1 MNRVEELVKRY
12 PELAPEREAVERS
25 IAAVIEC
32 FQRGG
37 KLLVCGNGGSAAD
50 ADHMAGEL
58 LKGFE
63 KKRPLPEAL
72 RREIDRQYGGAVFSD
87 GLQMGL
93 PVINLATHSALQTA
107 FANDCDYTSV
117 FAQLV
122 LTYGREGDVLMG
134 ISTSGNSEN
143 VLRAVAVAKAR
154 GVKTL
159 ALTGKD
165 GGRLKAA
172 AEVSVCVPG
181 VRARQIQELHLP
193 VYHAICLAV
202 EDALFQT

>member
-1 MNRVEELVKRY
+1 MNRGEELVKRY
-12 PELAPEREAVERS
+12 PKLESERENVEKS
-25 IAAVIEC
+25 IAAIVQC

-37 KLLVCGNGGSAAD
+37 KLLACGNGGSAAD

-63 KKRPLPEAL
+63 KKRPLSEAL
-72 RREIDRQYGGAVFSD
+72 RREIDFQYGGSVFSD
-87 GLQMGL
+87 SLQMGL
-93 PVINLATHSALQTA
+93 PVINLTTHTALQTA

-122 LTYGREGDVLMG
+122 LAYGREGDVLMG

-154 GVKTL
+154 GIMTIG
-159 ALTGKD
+159 LTGNT
-165 GGRLKAA
+165 GGKLRQMADI
-172 AEVSVCVPG
+172 SICVPENCTYR
-181 VRARQIQELHLP
+181 VQELHLP
-193 VYHAICLAV
+193 IYHAICLAV
-202 EDALFQT
+202 EDAFYEV